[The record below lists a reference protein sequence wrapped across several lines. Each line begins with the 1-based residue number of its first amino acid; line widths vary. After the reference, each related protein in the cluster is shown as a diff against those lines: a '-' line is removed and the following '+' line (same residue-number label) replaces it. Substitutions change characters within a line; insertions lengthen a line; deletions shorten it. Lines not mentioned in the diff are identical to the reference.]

1 MVGISLVLGAEC
13 GAGIPE
19 LVHFQAMLDYNPQHE
34 YRSWLREGY
43 GDPREPLHS
52 CYKRDISGNIMSVF
66 ETPLFARHLAL
77 LKQLK
82 GIQSY
87 VREIP
92 TPIGDKAQ
100 ETPKRSLSLWV
111 GGTCCL

>member
-13 GAGIPE
+13 GAGISE
-19 LVHFQAMLDYNPQHE
+19 LVYFQAMLDYNPQHK

-43 GDPREPLHS
+43 RDPREPLHS
-52 CYKRDISGNIMSVF
+52 CYKRDISGNIMSIS

-82 GIQSY
+82 GIQTY

-100 ETPKRSLSLWV
+100 ETPKRSLPLWV
-111 GGTCCL
+111 GGTCYL